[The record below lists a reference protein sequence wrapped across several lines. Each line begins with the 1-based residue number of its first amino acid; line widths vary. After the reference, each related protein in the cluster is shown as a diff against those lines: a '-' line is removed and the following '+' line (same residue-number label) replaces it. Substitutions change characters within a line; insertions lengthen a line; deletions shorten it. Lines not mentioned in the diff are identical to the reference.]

1 MANSIRVDI
10 VSAEGEI
17 YSGEAT
23 MVFAP
28 AIMGEM
34 GIAPNHAPLL
44 TTLRPGEVRVRD
56 MDGKEQFF
64 FVTGGALE
72 VQPFMVTVLAD
83 TALRA
88 KDLDEAAALEAKR
101 RAEEALSEQADD
113 IDVATAQSELAII
126 AAQLKTLEKLRRQAK
141 R

>member
-1 MANSIRVDI
+1 
-10 VSAEGEI
+10 
-17 YSGEAT
+17 
-23 MVFAP
+23 MVFA
-28 AIMGEM
+28 I
-34 GIAPNHAPLL
+34 
-44 TTLRPGEVRVRD
+44 TS
-56 MDGKEQFF
+56 
-64 FVTGGALE
+64 GALE

-88 KDLDEAAALEAKR
+88 KDLDEAAALEAKS
-101 RAEEALSEQADD
+101 RAEEALSEQAED